1 MAGLYFVFKR
11 RSSTIVKSNRTL
23 VLEWARVGDVGGK
36 KCRWQTRRALQKV
49 NTLKK
54 QPLRLR
60 FSVTKSLKFSL
71 RHRNSVSQI
80 DTEVD
85 IGASKIQR
93 QRTLKFSVPR
103 AEIQSPSSLNKRLSP
118 NKKQRPIGG
127 W

>member
-1 MAGLYFVFKR
+1 MINECEDVEWKEGLLKHFNMYISF
-11 RSSTIVKSNRTL
+11 SIYDT
-23 VLEWARVGDVGGK
+23 
-36 KCRWQTRRALQKV
+36 LQKV

-85 IGASKIQR
+85 IGASKIQC
-93 QRTLKFSVPR
+93 QRTLKFSVPH
-103 AEIQSPSSLNKRLSP
+103 AEIQSPSSLNRLSP